1 MPKSFRKFALAAAR
15 AAVEK
20 KAEEVKIFD
29 LRRQSGLADYLLVAT
44 VFSPAQMDAV
54 EELIQQELGHQGLS
68 RLRHEG
74 SHSQLWRV
82 LDYGGVLIHLMHEQ
96 AREFYGLDRL
106 FADSKKV
113 AWKASRRN
121 SG

>member
-1 MPKSFRKFALAAAR
+1 MKSFRKFALAAAR
-15 AAVEK
+15 AAAEK

-29 LRRQSGLADYLLVAT
+29 LRRKAGLADYLIVAT

-54 EELIQQELGHQGLS
+54 EEMIQQEMDQQRIS

-74 SHSQLWRV
+74 THSHLWRV
-82 LDYGGVLIHLMHEQ
+82 LDYGGMLIHLLHEQ

-106 FADSKKV
+106 FADAKKV
-113 AWKASRRN
+113 DWKPARRSN
-121 SG
+121 SK